1 MLSAKSTLKNGEVVK
16 MGKEN
21 IGMEPEDHNET
32 LKQDEKVVSST
43 DNEEKDAKDIHEE
56 TEEEEKTL
64 EELKEENK
72 ILSDKH
78 QQAIWLPGNHDD
90 LLLMKKHL
98 SDFPYS
104 PIYQDKH
111 WAILML
117 DSSVAGQPGGEISSQ
132 QLVQLEIN
140 LERLKDM
147 HILVA
152 MHHSPVSVN
161 SRWLDEHQIS
171 NHQKLHHLLAAHGNV
186 KAVITGHIHQQY
198 EINWRGIQVYSTPS
212 TCFQFQEN
220 SDQFALSN
228 KDPAYRWLDLHPDGL
243 IETGIKRVDF
253 LKG

>member
-1 MLSAKSTLKNGEVVK
+1 MTDLHLGPSADYQCRDFNTLNAFKTVLEAFESNSN
-16 MGKEN
+16 GKEVIVLTGDLASN
-21 IGMEPEDHNET
+21 AQPAAYQQ
-32 LKQDEKVVSST
+32 L
-43 DNEEKDAKDIHEE
+43 
-56 TEEEEKTL
+56 
-64 EELKEENK
+64 NK

-90 LLLMKKHL
+90 MLLMKKHL

-228 KDPAYRWLDLHPDGL
+228 KNPAYRWLDLHPDGL

-253 LKG
+253 LKC